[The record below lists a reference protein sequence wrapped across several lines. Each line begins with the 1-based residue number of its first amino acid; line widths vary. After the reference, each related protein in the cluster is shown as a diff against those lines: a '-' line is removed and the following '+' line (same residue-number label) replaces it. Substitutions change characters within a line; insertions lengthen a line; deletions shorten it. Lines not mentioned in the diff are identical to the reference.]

1 MMQLKSKLK
10 EETIVR
16 LNELLGARKFA
27 DMTATQILNL
37 LDADDDGNH
46 KFEVK
51 LLGQGATGAAILI
64 NDSVYKMWMV
74 DSAYTEFVKYCL
86 THRGSPFL
94 PKFQS
99 KIKTMPAFFLRHH
112 KAPDRVNFIKME
124 KLKPLESISA
134 ANSIKIKYGTEAH
147 QSVALPFF
155 LMGIEKAYR
164 VKNDDGFEDN
174 VIKGC
179 NIANVDD
186 NSEFRDILK
195 IISDMQK
202 FKYNLDLH
210 TGNWM
215 LRGDQVVLIDP
226 ISDSNDGEL
235 NELFYNFDMNLRLK
249 KSDAINSAKQPS
261 RSSK

>member
-1 MMQLKSKLK
+1 M
-10 EETIVR
+10 R
-16 LNELLGARKFA
+16 LNELLGVRKFA
-27 DMTATQILNL
+27 DMTATQILSL

-46 KFEVK
+46 KFDVK
-51 LLGQGATGAAILI
+51 LLGHGATGAAVLI
-64 NDSVYKMWMV
+64 NDSAYKMWMV

-99 KIKTMPAFFLRHH
+99 KIKTMPAFFLRHP

-124 KLKPLESISA
+124 KLKPLESSSA

-147 QSVALPFF
+147 QRVTLPVF
-155 LMGIEKAYR
+155 LMGIEKAEKTYR
-164 VKNDDGFEDN
+164 VKNDDSFEDN
-174 VIKGC
+174 VIMGC
-179 NIANVDD
+179 NVDVANVDD
-186 NSEFRDILK
+186 NSELRELLE
-195 IISDMQK
+195 IIGDMQK
-202 FKYNLDLH
+202 FKHRLDLH

-226 ISDSNDGEL
+226 ISNSNDGEL
-235 NELFYNFDMNLRLK
+235 NELFFNFNEKLRLK
-249 KSDAINSAKQPS
+249 KPDAINKAKQPS